1 MPPQKKSCSLQFP
14 LIMPRKFARTEKSD
28 FSVTQNVFCEGVT
41 LCNSNDTFPMECL
54 VIRTGWRRCIECLK
68 LQVIFHRWV
77 TNDRALLQKMTY
89 KDEASYGSSPPCSGW
104 LDTFPSH
111 ISTLLRNS
119 VAIVIHTSHSGWLDN
134 PSPKC
139 RWSYTTWLLLD
150 DSTLLHRTSR
160 HFCDAVSSHSH
171 PHFWCVIL
179 IHTSRSGWL
188 DTPSQKCLVIQ
199 YKCSPKN
206 AVTPNVRRI
215 RR

>member
-1 MPPQKKSCSLQFP
+1 MHFETYLILKIFSVGEIYFRYIWTDICFSSVPPQKKSCSLQFP

-41 LCNSNDTFPMECL
+41 LCNSIDTFPMECL

-119 VAIVIHTSHSGWLDN
+119 VAIVIHTSHSGWLDT

-139 RWSYTTWLLLD
+139 RWSYRMAKT
-150 DSTLLHRTSR
+150 HRI
-160 HFCDAVSSHSH
+160 
-171 PHFWCVIL
+171 PYL
-179 IHTSRSGWL
+179 YRSF
-188 DTPSQKCLVIQ
+188 SAK
-199 YKCSPKN
+199 
-206 AVTPNVRRI
+206 VTYI
-215 RR
+215 